1 MSYDGVR
8 TTLNKDISHPLRFS
22 HFCRLPVGRYEIQQD
37 SKDAPVVLI
46 GCPFSKNLY
55 CGMHKQKESKKA
67 SSRL

>member
-46 GCPFSKNLY
+46 GCPFSKKSILRNAQTER
-55 CGMHKQKESKKA
+55 KQKG
-67 SSRL
+67 